1 MQGWLPL
8 CCGDNWDLFTV
19 KRKWIFTITARS
31 RYRCSASPASISRIF
46 SRKKLS
52 YCMLKDMSFWNPIY
66 VVLHS
71 GFKLLKPAE
80 KKFTWRNFTRKFQAF
95 KRSTSCM
102 RYAEN
107 SKFVKTVVDM
117 SMIYQF
123 NEFFDLIFGGFFAIC
138 PKCVLCEAVT
148 HHWLLSTSKP
158 TPDKTNGGL
167 RRFIFHNV
175 SKNVLKSPKTLN
187 TLIIWQDLF

>member
-1 MQGWLPL
+1 MLRWQLRPFHSQKEMDFHNYSKKSIPL
-8 CCGDNWDLFTV
+8 QRIARLD
-19 KRKWIFTITARS
+19 FTI
-31 RYRCSASPASISRIF
+31 F
-46 SRKKLS
+46 FVKKTLI
-52 YCMLKDMSFWNPIY
+52 YCMLKGMSFWNPIY
-66 VVLHS
+66 VGLDC

-80 KKFTWRNFTRKFQAF
+80 QSSLDVISRIFPSFQTIHII
-95 KRSTSCM
+95 SISGHCI

-107 SKFVKTVVDM
+107 SKFVKTVVGM
-117 SMIYQF
+117 SMICQF
-123 NEFFDLIFGGFFAIC
+123 NEFFNLIFGGFFAIC

-175 SKNVLKSPKTLN
+175 SKNVLKSPKTLKI
-187 TLIIWQDLF
+187 LIIWRDLL